1 MGEKHQVALGK
12 FTSAVTNPAVLTYP
26 DFNTDFILDIDTSK
40 YGLGF
45 ALYQQPQDQLRVIL
59 YDSRTLI
66 GTGKCCH
73 SFKLEYI
80 ALKWAVSG
88 HFELY
93 LYYTNHCDFFTDKNR
108 VPYAISTAKLNETGQ
123 HWTVELYDYPIA
135 IHDKQDI
142 QNKVAD
148 CLSRS
153 PIDVTEQ
160 HQILSTDKIK
170 AILSPVKKQDDHK
183 VVWLATRN

>member
-1 MGEKHQVALGK
+1 MTVECLLAREKVA
-12 FTSAVTNPAVLTYP
+12 TV
-26 DFNTDFILDIDTSK
+26 
-40 YGLGF
+40 
-45 ALYQQPQDQLRVIL
+45 
-59 YDSRTLI
+59 
-66 GTGKCCH
+66 
-73 SFKLEYI
+73 FKLEYI

-88 HFELY
+88 HFELH

-108 VPYAISTAKLNETGQ
+108 VPYAISTAELNETGQ

-135 IHDKQDI
+135 IHGKQDI

-148 CLSRS
+148 FLSRS

-170 AILSPVKKQDDHK
+170 AILSPVKKPDDHE
-183 VVWLATRN
+183 VAWLATRN